1 MFDVN
6 DLKKTNDHFGH
17 AAGDQLLVSIAE
29 AVRGVLQEGDVLCRL
44 SGDEFLALMRGA
56 PREQAVQRMNTAL
69 QPCMES
75 RRCPSRRTR
84 FPSAF

>member
-6 DLKKTNDHFGH
+6 DLKMTNDHFGH

-69 QPCMES
+69 
-75 RRCPSRRTR
+75 
-84 FPSAF
+84 AALH